1 VLVFWVKTTARK
13 QSPMMWKFQLIIGL
27 ALIIRAHGGEY
38 KTELILKHLK
48 NGVVKTLVGASVNSN
63 LSQ

>member
-1 VLVFWVKTTARK
+1 
-13 QSPMMWKFQLIIGL
+13 MMWKFQLIIGL